1 MMIYNHN
8 LYALLHV
15 KRTKSPEKQMKNVA
29 INVILKVFDAKKN
42 IVRRTS
48 RVLSHKNIFNF
59 PRQHG
64 VKRWL

>member
-29 INVILKVFDAKKN
+29 INVILKVFGAKKK
-42 IVRRTS
+42 I
-48 RVLSHKNIFNF
+48 LLEEPLEF
-59 PRQHG
+59 
-64 VKRWL
+64 